1 MSVGLIGIIASDTA
15 RFSEFGSCLS
25 RLQAPEGWA
34 IEWIIGSNWRD
45 ARNNLVELT
54 LEHDYSHLWFMD
66 DDHSFG
72 DDILLRL
79 LAHDV
84 ALVNPICLARTWPF
98 IPCVYP
104 KKLAEGEHVYLPLD
118 FEGAEPEGLIEIAA
132 GGCAGMLIRRDV
144 LQAVSAL
151 PGRPFEY
158 GDLSEDITFCEKAKA
173 CGFTLYADLG
183 VTLGHITTA
192 VIQPSYDP
200 ENDWTTGFTVG
211 KDMRLVVPFW
221 SQMMARQEQLTEELP
236 APQGST
242 YDERHT
248 GRGDGLG
255 IVAPES
261 EAERIEIWMGDET
274 PPVWY
279 WRALGHDGSII
290 WRDHTITE
298 EAVIAQADL
307 RYPGVMVHMLQS
319 EFTDSRNLQQF
330 GPPQRLWNRG
340 N

>member
-1 MSVGLIGIIASDTA
+1 L
-15 RFSEFGSCLS
+15 
-25 RLQAPEGWA
+25 
-34 IEWIIGSNWRD
+34 
-45 ARNNLVELT
+45 
-54 LEHDYSHLWFMD
+54 
-66 DDHSFG
+66 
-72 DDILLRL
+72 
-79 LAHDV
+79 
-84 ALVNPICLARTWPF
+84 
-98 IPCVYP
+98 

-192 VIQPSYDP
+192 IVQPSYDP
-200 ENDWTTGFTVG
+200 ENGWTTGLTVG
-211 KDMRLVVPFW
+211 KDMRFVVPFW

-261 EAERIEIWMGDET
+261 EAEKIEIWMGDET